1 MPTEKDETLRELK
14 VVQIEKEL
22 ESTFKLYWKLEN
34 ICIDYADMDLE
45 TFIAYRK
52 RVMED
57 AKIFK
62 VKEWKNKSKTLYAKD
77 NKEFIEKYDKG

>member
-62 VKEWKNKSKTLYAKD
+62 AGSYRDKSDHKYKSTTLWSHH
-77 NKEFIEKYDKG
+77 NEEE